1 MKVEEKKEDK
11 LYLFTCSQKEYE
23 VINKVIKEVLKEV
36 PEAGMPTRLGAKKA
50 DVEALLKKF
59 S

>member
-1 MKVEEKKEDK
+1 MKVEETKEDN
-11 LYLFTCSQKEYE
+11 LYLLTCSQKEYE
-23 VINKVIKEVLKEV
+23 VINKVIKEVIKEI

>member
-1 MKVEEKKEDK
+1 MKITEKREDN
-11 LYLFTCSQKEYE
+11 LYLLTCSQKEYE
-23 VINKVIKEVLKEV
+23 VINMVIKEVIKEV

-59 S
+59 I